1 MSTLVTTSFV
11 CTVYIR
17 NVDADL
23 LVSDIAVFVLKRD
36 VIDRVK

>member
-1 MSTLVTTSFV
+1 VSTISDNALRVH
-11 CTVYIR
+11 CIG

-23 LVSDIAVFVLKRD
+23 LVSDRAVFVLKRD